1 MDTELPDEQTYAA
14 FTLWEEFGEGST
26 RGRIAAN
33 SLLKSLFPLED
44 LGNRIDTWIRPQAET
59 MHKILHRFVD
69 NPAGCVTF
77 HASSSILSQYRY
89 ILCPRSTDPK
99 EAADQ
104 AVASHAAHEFFLKVM
119 LWHKT
124 FSSRGNK
131 LFALSFLRIHFDR
144 DLKEDFSGSRHFWEL
159 LLRALDL
166 MIQEKGKK
174 AQHLVLEME
183 NWDCL
188 F

>member
-69 NPAGCVTF
+69 NPVGCVTF
-77 HASSSILSQYRY
+77 HGSSSLNIG
-89 ILCPRSTDPK
+89 
-99 EAADQ
+99 
-104 AVASHAAHEFFLKVM
+104 
-119 LWHKT
+119 T
-124 FSSRGNK
+124 F
-131 LFALSFLRIHFDR
+131 FAL
-144 DLKEDFSGSRHFWEL
+144 G
-159 LLRALDL
+159 ALTRRKPQTKPWLVTPL
-166 MIQEKGKK
+166 MSSS
-174 AQHLVLEME
+174 
-183 NWDCL
+183 
-188 F
+188 